1 MKNIILLFTIF
12 VLLLSCN
19 SSSTKTD
26 ILDEMKIYVPIE
38 ANRAVSFTN
47 KHSAYYYTQS
57 HENNHE
63 EWAWFEGLNI
73 AKQKMFHGYELFDG
87 KTKIDNKESEVCV
100 YPYKMVRKHSNEM
113 TEIFQMFDNLNILEI
128 ALKNAPK
135 GVGINLKGENVIHT
149 KIVDNIALFQSMEG
163 NKIIAV
169 GSINNKPI
177 EVKSDRVYSNC
188 DGFLISA
195 GGEDKEARTLIKLAR
210 GNNAIWKKERKDRM
224 RNLLLENTLVKSDND
239 SLQLALNWIVTTMD
253 QLVTQQQGQGI
264 YAGLPWFNE
273 YWGRDEF
280 IALPGACLVTGQFD
294 WARNILK
301 SFAEYQETDP
311 NSKFFGRVPNIV
323 NPALIDYHTTDGT
336 PRFVHQLQ
344 EYVKY
349 SGDTT
354 IIKELYDNVKY
365 SVEGSLKNW
374 TDEDY
379 YLVHAENETWMD
391 ARRQP
396 DLAAY
401 SPRDNRANDIQ
412 ALWFNQLNAGVYF
425 ANYMKDTENV
435 EKWQKIADIV
445 KTNFAKD
452 YTNIKYNY
460 MADRIDENDVQ
471 DFKIRPNQLFALD
484 MIEDEELRW
493 NATRICWEE
502 LVYPWGVA
510 SLNRQ
515 DDFFHPFHGA
525 WAHYHKDEA
534 YHNGTV
540 WIWNNGIAMQ
550 RMIEA
555 GQQETAYKLF
565 KNMNSQALTQGCIG
579 GMCENMDAY
588 PHEGKSWPKITGTY
602 LQAWSNSEHLRV
614 WYQYFLG
621 VKPDMINNTL
631 TLSPRIPTDINN
643 LKYNFIVGNGKVE
656 ATYSTGEAKK
666 YSYKFSD
673 INTSIK
679 IKVAPYKT
687 VKLEIKHGD
696 TVNLSD
702 NGDKLILKY
711 NGEEKVF
718 EFCETKQ
725 KRQMAADK
733 LFEGVEFCKPL
744 NIKKHKVMEQ
754 VFIRD

>member
-1 MKNIILLFTIF
+1 MKKIILVSIF
-12 VLLLSCN
+12 WGMLISCN
-19 SSSTKTD
+19 SKPTQTG
-26 ILDEMKIYVPIE
+26 ILDEMKICVPSE

-87 KTKIDNKESEVCV
+87 ESKIDNKQAEVWV
-100 YPYKMVRKHSNEM
+100 YPYKMVRKHDNGM
-113 TEIFQMFDNLNILEI
+113 TETFQMFDNLNIIEI
-128 ALKNAPK
+128 ALEKAPK
-135 GVGINLKGENVIHT
+135 GIGLNLKGDNVIHT
-149 KIVDNIALFQSMEG
+149 KIIDHIALFQSMEG
-163 NKIIAV
+163 HKVIAV
-169 GSINNKPI
+169 SSINDKT
-177 EVKSDRVYSNC
+177 VKVESDRVYSNC
-188 DGFLISA
+188 NGFLISV
-195 GGEDKEARTLIKLAR
+195 GGEDKEARALIDLAR
-210 GNNAIWKKERKDRM
+210 RNNTIWKKERKDRI

-239 SLQLALNWIVTTMD
+239 SLQLAMNWIVTTMN

-280 IALPGACLVTGQFD
+280 IALPGACLVSGQFD

-354 IIKELYDNVKY
+354 IIEELYDNVKY
-365 SVEGSLKNW
+365 SIEGSLKNW

-379 YLVHAENETWMD
+379 YLIHAENETWMD

-425 ANYMKDTENV
+425 ANYMKDTENA
-435 EKWQKIADIV
+435 EKWQKIANNV
-445 KTNFAKD
+445 KSNFAKD

-460 MADRIDENDVQ
+460 LADRLTENGVQ

-484 MIEDEELRW
+484 MIEDQELKW
-493 NATRICWEE
+493 KATRICWEE

-525 WAHYHKDEA
+525 WEHYHKDEA

-540 WIWNNGIAMQ
+540 WLWNNGIAMQ

-555 GQQETAYKLF
+555 GQSETAYKLF
-565 KNMNSQALTQGCIG
+565 KNMNWQALTKGCVG

-588 PHEGKSWPKITGTY
+588 PQVGKSWPKITGTY
-602 LQAWSNSEHLRV
+602 LQAWSNSEHLRT

-621 VKPDMINNTL
+621 VQPDMINTKLSLKPMIPAEINSLEYLVLVGKGKVKATYKKSDVTKYTYTFNDLNVVVHIDIFPYETVNIESLTTPEITL
-631 TLSPRIPTDINN
+631 IDTGKELM
-643 LKYNFIVGNGKVE
+643 VGNEIFPV
-656 ATYSTGEAKK
+656 SPKK
-666 YSYKFSD
+666 LAERK
-673 INTSIK
+673 
-679 IKVAPYKT
+679 
-687 VKLEIKHGD
+687 
-696 TVNLSD
+696 
-702 NGDKLILKY
+702 
-711 NGEEKVF
+711 
-718 EFCETKQ
+718 
-725 KRQMAADK
+725 AANK
-733 LFEGVEFCKPL
+733 LFEGTEFCKPMDL
-744 NIKKHKVMEQ
+744 SKHPVMKQ
-754 VFIRD
+754 VYVRE